1 MDGEEKNMQIT
12 PELRRKIIDNQKA
25 EVTEYTVYKKLSV
38 CVKNEK
44 DRELLT
50 QLCKKELLH
59 YGYWKN
65 FSGIDIGPNKLMVN
79 VYYFFARFLGLNFAL
94 QLMEGEGKHDKNFD
108 KTLKEH
114 GWYEII
120 ALVDEE
126 KKDEKGVL
134 SKIDKSELLY
144 TSSIVLGLN
153 DALVELTGALVGFSF
168 ALQKPNLVAAAGA
181 ITGIAASFSMSTS
194 EYLSS
199 KEEQGKNPLRAG
211 ASTGLSYL
219 LTVILMISPFF
230 IFTNIYVSLAVVI
243 GIALIIIFM
252 FNFYIS
258 VAKNLPFLTRSGEM
272 ILISIGAAILNF
284 AIGYI
289 AKTVFKIS
297 V

>member
-1 MDGEEKNMQIT
+1 VDGEGKDMQIT
-12 PELRRKIIDNQKA
+12 PRLRRKIIDNQRA
-25 EVTEYTVYKKLSV
+25 EITEYTVYKRLSV
-38 CVKNEK
+38 CVKNKK

-65 FSGIDIGPNKLMVN
+65 FSGVDIGPNNFMVN

-94 QLMEGEGKHDKNFD
+94 QLMEGEGKHDKSFD
-108 KTLKEH
+108 KALKENS
-114 GWYEII
+114 WDEII
-120 ALVDEE
+120 KIVEEE
-126 KKDEKGVL
+126 KRDEKQVL
-134 SKIDKSELLY
+134 ANIDKSELLY

-219 LTVILMISPFF
+219 LTVILMITPFF
-230 IFTNIYVSLAVVI
+230 VFSNIYVSLAVVI